1 MTNVINQAVN
11 KEVSVNAFYFA
22 GQAGQEIKTFPRE
35 IEFGGHAVTFKSG
48 LRYLV
53 QQGATAVKLF
63 DMSGA
68 DGLTYRLRQ
77 QGEQWTLLATKGA
90 F

>member
-1 MTNVINQAVN
+1 MTNVINQ
-11 KEVSVNAFYFA
+11 EVSVSAFYFA
-22 GQAGQEIKTFPRE
+22 GQGMKTFPRE
-35 IEFGGHAVTFKSG
+35 IEYGGQAITFASG

-53 QQGATAVKLF
+53 QRGAEAVKLF

-68 DGLTYRLRQ
+68 DGLTYRLQ
-77 QGEQWTLLATKGA
+77 QRGQNWTLLGTKGA

>member
-1 MTNVINQAVN
+1 MTNVINQ
-11 KEVSVNAFYFA
+11 EVSVNAFYFA
-22 GQAGQEIKTFPRE
+22 GQGMKTFPRE
-35 IEFGGHAVTFKSG
+35 IEYGGQAISFASG

-53 QQGATAVKLF
+53 RKGSEAVRLF

-68 DGLTYRLRQ
+68 DGLTYRLQ
-77 QGEQWTLLATKGA
+77 QTDAGWTLLGTKGA

>member
-1 MTNVINQAVN
+1 MTNVINQEVN
-11 KEVSVNAFYFA
+11 VNAYYFA
-22 GQAGQEIKTFPRE
+22 GQGMKTFPRE
-35 IEFGGHAVTFKSG
+35 IEFGGQEITFASG

-53 QQGATAVKLF
+53 RKGSGAVRVF

-68 DGLTYRLRQ
+68 DGLTYRLKQ
-77 QGEQWTLLATKGA
+77 QGNSWTLLATKGA

>member
-1 MTNVINQAVN
+1 MTQVINAPVQ
-11 KEVSVNAFYFA
+11 VSAYYFA
-22 GQAGQEIKTFPRE
+22 GKQMKTFPRQ
-35 IEFGGHAVTFKSG
+35 IEYSGQDITFMNG

-53 QQGATAVKLF
+53 QRGTQEAIHLF

-77 QGEQWTLLATKGA
+77 TGNSWTLLATKGA
-90 F
+90 

>member
-1 MTNVINQAVN
+1 MTNVINA
-11 KEVSVNAFYFA
+11 SVNVNAYYFA
-22 GQAGQEIKTFPRE
+22 GREMKTFPRE
-35 IEFGGHAVTFKSG
+35 IEYGGEAVTFRNG

-53 QQGATAVKLF
+53 QRGAAEAIQLF

-77 QGEQWTLLATKGA
+77 TGNNWTLVGTKGA
-90 F
+90 L